1 MFYGSVPAE
10 AQAIMNKIIKSWEV
24 SDIYVGCSGNFTIE
38 KFVGPLGRFT
48 LHSNDVTLY
57 SQCLGCFFSGKPV
70 PLELSEEGEKEL
82 GWLKEYMKTDADKI
96 ATLMLCTR
104 IVTFLGKGDNE
115 YYKMMLEENIKQFP
129 TMHQK
134 TVEKISKN
142 ELHIKDYFNGDGMQ
156 FVQEAPDDCGFVCF
170 PPFRKAGKAFV
181 KDFAKLEKLFLF
193 TPPEYEFFDEER
205 LKSYFRE
212 IMKKKEWCFAT
223 DIRLVDEEFLPY
235 LKGMSKTT
243 NRGIPIYIYASHGKS
258 QIVTPFQSTV
268 QMNIH
273 RFAQGMEIGEKIK
286 LNILSN
292 DAFQTLRSQYMN
304 INIRPGSAT
313 LAIGVTIDDYLIGVY
328 AFSASPTLSNWDKH
342 IETPT
347 MYLLSD
353 FPVEPV
359 DYKHLAKLVLYA
371 ALSKESK
378 QLAERITKRRVASLV
393 TTAFSKNP
401 ESMKYR
407 GLFKVL
413 NRKHNDSLEKAD
425 WAKDIDPSNAYYLQ
439 PYEINYGAP
448 MGQWTLEEGFAMWK
462 KKSSQKRQTGEV
474 IINE

>member
-10 AQAIMNKIIKSWEV
+10 AQAIMNKIIKSWDV
-24 SDIYVGCSGNFTIE
+24 KDIYVGCSGNFTIE

-57 SQCLGCFFSGKPV
+57 SLCLGMFFSGQAV
-70 PLELSEEGEKEL
+70 PLALTEEGEKQF
-82 GWLKEYMKTDADKI
+82 GWIKEYMKTDVDRI
-96 ATLMLCTR
+96 ATLLLCTR
-104 IVTFLGKGDNE
+104 LVQYIGKGDHP
-115 YYKMMLEENIKQFP
+115 YYKMMLEENIKQYP
-129 TMHQK
+129 AMHK
-134 TVEKISKN
+134 ETVERISKCT
-142 ELHIKDYFNGDGMQ
+142 LTVKDYYNGDGMN
-156 FVQEAPDDCGFVCF
+156 FVKEAPADCGFVTF
-170 PPFRKAGKAFV
+170 PPFKRAGKAFV
-181 KDFAKLEKLFLF
+181 KDFAKLEKIFSF
-193 TPPEYEFFDEER
+193 APPEYEFFDEDR
-205 LKSYFRE
+205 LKDYFRE
-212 IMKKKEWCFAT
+212 IMKKREWCFAT
-223 DIRLVDEEFLPY
+223 DVKLTDEEFVPH

-243 NRGIPIYIYASHGKS
+243 NRGIPIYIYASNGKS

-268 QMNIH
+268 QMNIK
-273 RFAQGMEIGEKIK
+273 RFSQGMEIGENIK

-313 LAIGVTIDDYLIGVY
+313 LAIGVTVDDCLIGVY
-328 AFSASPTLSNWDKH
+328 AFSSSPTLSNWDKH

-378 QLAERITKRRVASLV
+378 RIAERITKRRVASLV

-413 NRKHNDSLEKAD
+413 NRHKNDSLEKAD
-425 WAKDIDPSNAYYLQ
+425 WAKDIDPTNAYYMQ

-448 MGQWTLEEGFAMWK
+448 MGQWTLQEGFDMWK
-462 KKSSQKRQTGEV
+462 KKHSQKRQKGEV